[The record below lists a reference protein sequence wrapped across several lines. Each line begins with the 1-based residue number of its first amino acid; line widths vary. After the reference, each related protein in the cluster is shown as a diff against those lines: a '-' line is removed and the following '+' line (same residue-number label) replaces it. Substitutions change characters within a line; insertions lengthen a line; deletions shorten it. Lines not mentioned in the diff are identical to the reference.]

1 MRQKAHGVW
10 ACELFLSRPVSLTAR
25 MENKNRRGGYCHG
38 MQGRA
43 KPLSLPEWTRTLLS
57 PAIRRPPMSAAV
69 SQMWRTSCP
78 VTTLINA
85 VCFAWPATTLA
96 AMCYASRLMKRK
108 IIDWGNGCQ
117 ARVRSGAGITGTG
130 GARSGLTG
138 TAQDEWQEL
147 VFFNGHYISAT
158 LPAAVAMM
166 APSIRLSH
174 ESQLTIYTG
183 PSQSVT

>member
-1 MRQKAHGVW
+1 MRQKAHGIWV
-10 ACELFLSRPVSLTAR
+10 CELFLSRPVTLTAR

-57 PAIRRPPMSAAV
+57 PAIRRSPMSAAV

-96 AMCYASRLMKRK
+96 AMRYASRLMKRK

-130 GARSGLTG
+130 GERSGLTG
-138 TAQDEWQEL
+138 TARDEWQEL
-147 VFFNGHYISAT
+147 FFLDGRYIFAT
-158 LPAAVAMM
+158 LPAAVAPLTYDLV
-166 APSIRLSH
+166 ALVSRAFSASTDIAGLSR
-174 ESQLTIYTG
+174 
-183 PSQSVT
+183 